1 MARVCLPALMMMTF
15 LVGKFRS
22 QTWRLTLLDDDD
34 RNLQQALDA
43 NRFAARCAAHR
54 CFPHS
59 VARMSSLTFWAQ
71 WHSCETYLWCRK
83 VYMYLLVAV
92 FEVCPAGPLF
102 GPIGCYL
109 DEAF

>member
-1 MARVCLPALMMMTF
+1 MLTF
-15 LVGKFRS
+15 LVAKFRS
-22 QTWRLTLLDDDD
+22 KTWRLGMLDDDE

-43 NRFAARCAAHR
+43 NRFAARCVVHR

-59 VARMSSLTFWAQ
+59 VAGVSFWINSAQ
-71 WHSCETYLWCRK
+71 WQSCETFLRRRK

-92 FEVCPAGPLF
+92 FEVCPTGPLL

-109 DEAF
+109 DEAL